1 MTEQTATVE
10 FMTDDELYEYRRK
23 LIKDTFTEDDF
34 LSCDK
39 TRQIL
44 EDEFFWD
51 WEKRGEPKVEQF
63 YQGIRK
69 EMQGKYST
77 PLFYDIDG
85 EFGGKLTDIVFS
97 HLKKEYDISVF
108 HDCPDLAEP
117 LIQRYDEIQEAK
129 KEALKARR
137 NQSTGIGIKTNKK
150 FDWATKTYK

>member
-1 MTEQTATVE
+1 MTEQDGTVE
-10 FMTDDELYEYRRK
+10 FMNDDEFYEYRRK
-23 LIKDTFTEDDF
+23 LIKETFTEEDF

-63 YQGIRK
+63 YQGMRK

-85 EFGGKLTDIVFS
+85 EFGVKLTGIVFS
-97 HLKKEYDISVF
+97 HLKKKYDISIF

-117 LIQRYDEIQEAK
+117 LIRRYDEIQDMK
-129 KEALKARR
+129 KQAQKAYR
-137 NQSTGIGIKTNKK
+137 NRNLGIGIKTNKK